1 MTVYRQEQCPNPQ
14 YHLILNPKYSLIP
27 LTLFTDNYIILRIDS
42 INMQLETRIISLD
55 SRNGGNNMSKQK
67 VEPYLMSVLSS
78 RLYSIGLEMTNTLM
92 RTARSQLMSVCHD
105 LSTAICDRNGNV
117 IALAESIPVHCAN
130 MGLTVKPCFSHPEGI
145 KQGDLFLNNS
155 PYHGN
160 THHADY
166 TYIAPVFHK
175 GELMFFAITK
185 GHQADCGNSIPSTY
199 HPTAKDL
206 YEEGAIDWPCIKIQK
221 DYEDVHDII
230 EIAKARMRVP
240 AMWFGDYLACVGSS
254 RTGEKRLASL
264 CEEYGN
270 EQIKDFCDAYQ
281 EYGAKRMMEELKQ
294 FPEGHW
300 EYNINADA
308 IEGVIQEITIHIKC
322 DVHPKE
328 GLIEFDMT
336 DNIDSQPCGL
346 NMCEATTLAS
356 VVTGVLNRLPADIPC
371 NEGAMSRIK
380 VKMREGCI
388 VGKAKAPFSS
398 SLATTNL
405 ADRVISGVQA
415 LMNQITDKRG
425 MAEGG
430 AVQCPAVAVVSGAD
444 FRKDY
449 EPYVNQIFCGMTGG
463 PAVNGHDGWVTYQYP
478 VTGGA
483 MNWNSTEVL
492 EQQYPFMVVEEE
504 IMPDTV
510 GAGMYDSAPSCKF
523 ALTPRKTPVTCAYSC
538 DGIDNPP
545 KGACEGKDGHR
556 SAAWKYTLSK
566 GESSRVNLPPFSTEE
581 IVYGEAIVS
590 ESSSGGGYG
599 SPLEREPGKVC
610 HRVREGWITK
620 EFAETVYGVVIDTS
634 KEQYVVD
641 EKATEALRTSM
652 RNSR

>member
-1 MTVYRQEQCPNPQ
+1 
-14 YHLILNPKYSLIP
+14 
-27 LTLFTDNYIILRIDS
+27 
-42 INMQLETRIISLD
+42 
-55 SRNGGNNMSKQK
+55 MSKKK

-130 MGLTVKPCFSHPEGI
+130 MGLTVRPCFTHPEGI
-145 KQGDLFLNNS
+145 KEGDLFLNNS

-166 TYIAPVFHK
+166 TYIAPVFHD

-199 HPTAKDL
+199 HPTATDL
-206 YEEGAIDWPCIKIQK
+206 YEEGALDWPCIKIQK
-221 DYEDVHDII
+221 EYQDVTDII
-230 EIAKARMRVP
+230 AIAMARIRVP
-240 AMWFGDYLACVGSS
+240 HMWYGDYLACVGSS
-254 RTGEKRLASL
+254 RTGEKRLESL

-270 EQIKDFCDAYQ
+270 DLIKNFCDAYQ
-281 EYGAKRMMEELKQ
+281 EYGSKRMKEELKQ
-294 FPEGHW
+294 FPSGHW
-300 EYNINADA
+300 EYAIKADA
-308 IEGVIQEITIHIKC
+308 IEHVIPEITIHIKC
-322 DVHPKE
+322 DVHPEK
-328 GLIEFDMT
+328 GIMEFDLT
-336 DNIDSQPCGL
+336 DNVDSQPCGL

-356 VVTGVLNRLPADIPC
+356 VVTGVLNRLPPDIPC

-380 VKMREGCI
+380 VKMREGCV
-388 VGKAKAPFSS
+388 VGKAKPPFSS

-405 ADRVISGVQA
+405 ADRLISGVQA

-430 AVQCPAVAVVSGAD
+430 AVQWPAVAVESGTD

-463 PAVNGHDGWVTYQYP
+463 PAVKGYDGWVTYQYP

-492 EQQYPFMVVEEE
+492 EQQYPFLVVEEE
-504 IMPDTV
+504 IIKNTI
-510 GAGMYDSAPSCKF
+510 GAGTYDSAPSCKF
-523 ALTPRKTPVTCAYSC
+523 VLTPRKTPVTCAYSC

-545 KGACEGKDGHR
+545 KGACGGLNGHP
-556 SAAWKYTLSK
+556 SAAWKYQIK
-566 GESSRVNLPPFSTEE
+566 DGEESRVDLPPFAEPV
-581 IVYGEAIVS
+581 IPYGEAIVS
-590 ESSSGGGYG
+590 EGSSGGGYG
-599 SPLEREPGKVC
+599 SPLERDPQLVC
-610 HRVREGWITK
+610 HRVREEWISE
-620 EFAETVYGVVIDTS
+620 EFAKQVYGVVIDTS
-634 KEQYVVD
+634 KEEYVVD
-641 EKATEALRTSM
+641 LEATEKLRNQLKHTM
-652 RNSR
+652 